1 MRCPE
6 STVSLRI
13 TMSKA
18 RISIPGGR
26 NGIDQEVIT
35 MPNKQQYTLSEALAM
50 MQYIEGNDD
59 INPFEHSDLLE
70 INEIVEHELKKRGRL
85 KWGEGV
91 EYKDGPQTF
100 QCKRNSTHDITHLPV
115 DSKNKTE

>member
-1 MRCPE
+1 
-6 STVSLRI
+6 
-13 TMSKA
+13 
-18 RISIPGGR
+18 
-26 NGIDQEVIT
+26 

-85 KWGEGV
+85 KWVERV
-91 EYKDGPQTF
+91 EYKDGRTIYHCNPLVT
-100 QCKRNSTHDITHLPV
+100 K
-115 DSKNKTE
+115 